1 MHQYQRLMR
10 RKGETTH
17 TDDER
22 AQLLALLENAPGVQN
37 VEILGVHPK
46 GGYRTTFDLPV
57 DSIGPFLDLLEA
69 NDWMSVF

>member
-10 RKGETTH
+10 RRGATTH

-22 AQLLALLENAPGVQN
+22 MQLLALLQGAPGVDN
-37 VEILGVHPK
+37 VEIVGVHPK
-46 GGYRTTFDLPV
+46 GGYRTTFDLSA
-57 DSIGPFLDLLEA
+57 DSIDSFLALLDA